1 MKSKIN
7 PFLGHSLVLAAS
19 STFLA
24 TGPALAATY
33 DWTGATDS
41 NFTEAGN
48 WTQNSWDE
56 WNDYRI
62 GGTPTNAS
70 ITINGYFGIG
80 SLTLQSG
87 LATDIVINSSTANP
101 VIMHAGIAGS
111 ATIAIASDSKN
122 LTING
127 EYIAG
132 AAVTWDVGAG
142 RTLTMNG
149 PFNNWF
155 TTASLIKNG
164 AGTAVLAGAFG
175 VSGGATINGGTLE
188 LNVPSG
194 SRDLGS
200 TSFSG
205 PGTLSKTGAG
215 VVGWGAGSAT
225 FALGAGSLIDVRAGS
240 FGGGSNANEVWT
252 NNLAGLNVASGATF
266 NGVEANVRV
275 DALTGAGTITSGYPG
290 AGYANFTFGVNN
302 GSGTFSGSLTD
313 SDSAAANFVKAGS
326 GTQTLTGPLDYNG
339 TTTVSGGIL
348 MLPDGDWKTGGR
360 FSNGTGASG
369 TIIVGPGATLS
380 TSSGVTGLQNGLV
393 LNGGTVSSRGLV
405 YSNYR
410 NLLLESNITAGGA
423 ATSTISSE
431 ISLAG
436 DREIAVGA
444 DSTLNITGG
453 IANDGFFGG
462 SQGITKSG
470 TGTLTL
476 AAASTYTGTTTVS
489 SGTLKVTGQNY
500 LPGSGGIT
508 IGLNATLMTDAPNDD
523 NTQGLT
529 STMTLNGGTLAA
541 GPGASANNGFGPW
554 GNFHMGNGASL
565 QAGGATSSTISASLG
580 LGTGVKPI
588 NVDGG
593 STLNISGDIFG
604 VSFVAYGQFSKSG
617 DGTLVLGGNNKAT
630 SQGMILSA
638 GTVEFA
644 TNSLPTNLRAS
655 GGPAGYSVDFQG
667 NATLRWAAGNTVDIS
682 FENGSSQIRI
692 GDGVTANFDTNGNNV
707 TLGTAFDLGASQTG
721 AVAKSGAGTL
731 ALTAANSYT
740 GSTTVN
746 EGTLILGDGTN
757 NTGLSDTNDVII
769 ASGATL
775 QLNYAAGSPDTIDEL
790 SLGGVLVAPGTYNA
804 ANSNGFITGTGSLI
818 VENGPIADPFANWMA
833 TNFPTIASPDNAPGA
848 DPDNDGIDNLMEYVL
863 QGGNPGVSTTG
874 TLPTVNAT
882 GANFV
887 FTYFRRAA
895 ATGTTQRFEHSTTLG
910 AGSWSQV
917 AIPGGA
923 GVTVTD
929 QGGGIDKVEITVAKG
944 INTKLFGRLQVV
956 K

>member
-1 MKSKIN
+1 MKPKSSQ
-7 PFLGHSLVLAAS
+7 FLRCSLAL
-19 STFLA
+19 
-24 TGPALAATY
+24 TGGFTVFTMGSAHAATY

-87 LATDIVINSSTANP
+87 LATDIVINSSNANP

-164 AGTAVLAGAFG
+164 AGTAVLADAFG
-175 VSGGATINGGTLE
+175 VTGGATINGGTLE

-205 PGTLSKTGAG
+205 TGTLSKTGAG
-215 VVGWGAGSAT
+215 VVGWGVGSAT
-225 FALGAGSLIDVRAGS
+225 FALGAGSLIDIRAGS

-339 TTTVSGGIL
+339 TTTISGGTL
-348 MLPDGDWKTGGR
+348 ELPDGDWKTGGR
-360 FSNGTGASG
+360 FSNGIGASG

-436 DREIAVGA
+436 DREIAVGT

-500 LPGSGGIT
+500 LPSSGGIT
-508 IGLNATLMTDAPNDD
+508 IGSNATLMTDAPDD
-523 NTQGLT
+523 NNTQGIY
-529 STMTLNGGTLAA
+529 STITLNGGTLAA
-541 GPGASANNGFGPW
+541 GTGTSANNGYGPW

-565 QAGGATSSTISASLG
+565 QAGGATTSAISANLG

-617 DGTLVLGGNNKAT
+617 DGTLVLGGNNKAA

-638 GTVEFA
+638 GTVEFS

-655 GGPAGYSVDFQG
+655 GGPAGYSADFQG
-667 NATLRWAAGNTVDIS
+667 NATLRWATSNTADIS

-692 GDGVTANFDTNGNNV
+692 GDGVTATFDTNGNNV

-721 AVAKSGAGTL
+721 AVTKSGAGTL
-731 ALTAANSYT
+731 TLTAANSYT
-740 GSTTVN
+740 GATTVN
-746 EGTLILGDGTN
+746 EGTLILGNGTN
-757 NTGLSDTNDVII
+757 NTGLSDTNEVII

-775 QLNYAAGSPDTIDEL
+775 QLNYASGNPDTIDEL
-790 SLGGVLVAPGTYNA
+790 WLGGVQQAPGTYNA
-804 ANSNGFITGTGSLI
+804 SNADGLITGTGSLI
-818 VENGPIADPFANWMA
+818 VQNGPSADAFASWMT
-833 TNFPTIASPDNAPGA
+833 TNYPTIASPDNAPGA
-848 DPDNDGIDNLMEYVL
+848 DPDNDGITNLMEYVL
-863 QGGNPGVSTTG
+863 QGGDPSVATTG
-874 TLPTVNAT
+874 ALPTVNASGT
-882 GANFV
+882 DFV

-895 ATGTTQRFEHSTTLG
+895 ATGTIQTFQYGNNLSG
-910 AGSWSQV
+910 W
-917 AIPGGA
+917 
-923 GVTVTD
+923 TD
-929 QGGGIDKVEITVAKG
+929 VPVIAGGIVSITSPEAGIEQIVITIAKG
-944 INTKLFGRLQVV
+944 AETKLFGRLQVV